1 MSPWLVRTHVLSLV
15 TDKELEDVQM
25 DVKEIKKD
33 SENRE
38 IVYKEKIKRL
48 LEKID
53 DEELFKRIYVFIHK
67 LLNKK

>member
-1 MSPWLVRTHVLSLV
+1 
-15 TDKELEDVQM
+15 M

-38 IVYKEKIKRL
+38 ILYKEKIKRL
-48 LEKID
+48 LEKIND
-53 DEELFKRIYVFIHK
+53 DELLKRIYVFIHK